1 MKIIL
6 VSVAPPYRGG
16 ISTHSAILAKHLST
30 YGHNLKVLNFSRQY
44 PEFLFPGK
52 TQYFTNNEFSNFK
65 SNRCID
71 SIGPWSWKLSVQK
84 IINFAPD
91 LLIFRFWNPFFGFS
105 MGSIA
110 KAVKHLKPEIKQ
122 IALCDN
128 IIPHESSMIDKWL
141 TMKIFNQVDAF
152 LVQSNKVKD
161 ELKKLMPN
169 ALVEKR
175 FHPVYENYGTVI
187 DKKLSREKI
196 GLDKKYI
203 ILFFGIIRDYKGLD
217 ILIHACSL
225 LKKDFRNF
233 HVLIVGES
241 YSNKDKYESL
251 IQELGVNDVIK
262 WEDRFITDSEIP
274 LYFSA
279 ADVMALPY
287 KSASQSGIIQT
298 AYNFNLPVVAT
309 KVGGIPEYID
319 EGVSGYTI
327 EANNPSELAFCIQ
340 KGLDNGAFKRMKK
353 DILSIKSKFSW
364 SNFIDGIHTLYNQ
377 L

>member
-1 MKIIL
+1 M
-6 VSVAPPYRGG
+6 
-16 ISTHSAILAKHLST
+16 
-30 YGHNLKVLNFSRQY
+30 
-44 PEFLFPGK
+44 
-52 TQYFTNNEFSNFK
+52 
-65 SNRCID
+65 
-71 SIGPWSWKLSVQK
+71 
-84 IINFAPD
+84 
-91 LLIFRFWNPFFGFS
+91 
-105 MGSIA
+105 
-110 KAVKHLKPEIKQ
+110 
-122 IALCDN
+122 
-128 IIPHESSMIDKWL
+128 
-141 TMKIFNQVDAF
+141 
-152 LVQSNKVKD
+152 
-161 ELKKLMPN
+161 
-169 ALVEKR
+169 
-175 FHPVYENYGTVI
+175 
-187 DKKLSREKI
+187 
-196 GLDKKYI
+196 
-203 ILFFGIIRDYKGLD
+203 
-217 ILIHACSL
+217 
-225 LKKDFRNF
+225 KKDFKNF

-364 SNFIDGIHTLYNQ
+364 SNFIDGIHSLYNQ